1 MGKSH
6 VDIWAGVVF
15 NSGMRSCVTMLFLA
29 CLPVACTQVQTTR
42 ITNLTDLPLKS
53 TTVPDWDWEK
63 APLRANARY
72 AMYKAHTVNQRKDRL
87 GDYYYLDWYDAEP
100 QQPVKIVMSYTQA
113 LTGAAVL
120 TRTIEFNKPRTK
132 AGSRQTQFFFS
143 GPERAKGGDIMSWRI
158 DLYCGG
164 KLVDHRQSYLW
175 E

>member
-1 MGKSH
+1 M
-6 VDIWAGVVF
+6 VF
-15 NSGMRSCVTMLFLA
+15 NSGMRTRPLILFLP
-29 CLPVACTQVQTTR
+29 CLLAACTQVQTTR
-42 ITNLTDLPLKS
+42 ITGLTDLPLKS

-72 AMYKAHTVNQRKDRL
+72 AMYRANTAGQRKERL

-100 QQPVKIVMSYTQA
+100 QRPVKIVMSYTQA

-120 TRTIEFNKPRTK
+120 TRTVEFNEPRAK

-158 DLYCGG
+158 DLYSGG
-164 KLVDHRQSYLW
+164 VLKDHRQSYLW